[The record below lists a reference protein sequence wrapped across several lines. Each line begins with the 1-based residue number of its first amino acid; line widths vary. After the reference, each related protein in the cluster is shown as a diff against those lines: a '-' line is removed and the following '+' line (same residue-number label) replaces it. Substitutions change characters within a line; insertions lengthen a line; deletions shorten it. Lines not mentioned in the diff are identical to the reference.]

1 MCLSK
6 KWQKLPTTSSL
17 LPAGGCGVVWAWLV
31 INNYYSLTKDMTGK
45 EDQYRGSAIRALCVI
60 TDVRF
65 KINLLLECNIS
76 SPQNTMVQAIER
88 YMKQAIVD
96 RNPSVSSAALVSAL
110 VSPSIILY
118 VLHYSVI
125 VCGENFVDF
134 ALIFCCPI
142 AKLK

>member
-1 MCLSK
+1 M
-6 KWQKLPTTSSL
+6 
-17 LPAGGCGVVWAWLV
+17 VWAWLV
-31 INNYYSLTKDMTGK
+31 INNNYSLTKDMTGK

-76 SPQNTMVQAIER
+76 SSQNTMVQAIER

-118 VLHYSVI
+118 VIYYSV

-134 ALIFCCPI
+134 TLIFCCSV
-142 AKLK
+142 AKLKSLKFCIFIAMCCRSQAISEHF